1 MVAGVAV
8 SVEDAEVLMETTEH
22 RSTADAAQQS
32 YRVQIAFVCFAS
44 VAALLYFTCL
54 LQLQT
59 CRLPRDLFPAGCK
72 SCGVFADT
80 GEENHLQAHTGL

>member
-1 MVAGVAV
+1 MAV

-32 YRVQIAFVCFAS
+32 YTVQIAFVCFAC
-44 VAALLYFTCL
+44 VAALLYFTCV

-59 CRLPRDLFPAGCK
+59 CRLPKDLFPAGCN

-80 GEENHLQAHTGL
+80 GEENNLEARTL